1 MSDCVEIQEVAVINP
16 RSVIPSIC
24 DDTLV
29 TFLPM
34 ASVSENGCIS
44 YQEER
49 AFGDVCKG
57 YTCFKEGDIL
67 LAKITPCMEN
77 GKAALVS
84 NLTNRIGFGS
94 TEFHVLRPGDKIDGR
109 YLFYMIWNPFFRQ
122 FARENMTGS
131 AGQKRVPAES
141 VKRYKIPLPPLRT
154 QKRIADVLDKA
165 QELVEK
171 RKQQIEMLDEF
182 LRSVFLDMFG
192 DPVTNS
198 KGWTEVKLSLLGTLQ
213 RGKSRH
219 RPRDDPR
226 LLGGPFPLVQTGD
239 IANSGIM
246 IRDYSQTYSEF
257 GLAQSRLWK
266 AGTLCIT
273 IAANIAK
280 TAILSFDACFP
291 DSVVGFMP
299 NQKTNVFFMRFWF
312 SFLQAII
319 EAAAP
324 MSAQRNINLR
334 ILEGLDVI
342 NPPIELQNQFAEVV
356 ETGERQKQL
365 MEQGLEEMENAFNSI
380 MQRAFKGE
388 LFN

>member
-16 RSVIPSIC
+16 RSVIPSIS

-141 VKRYKIPLPPLRT
+141 VKRYKIPLPP
-154 QKRIADVLDKA
+154 
-165 QELVEK
+165 
-171 RKQQIEMLDEF
+171 
-182 LRSVFLDMFG
+182 
-192 DPVTNS
+192 
-198 KGWTEVKLSLLGTLQ
+198 
-213 RGKSRH
+213 
-219 RPRDDPR
+219 
-226 LLGGPFPLVQTGD
+226 
-239 IANSGIM
+239 
-246 IRDYSQTYSEF
+246 
-257 GLAQSRLWK
+257 
-266 AGTLCIT
+266 
-273 IAANIAK
+273 
-280 TAILSFDACFP
+280 
-291 DSVVGFMP
+291 
-299 NQKTNVFFMRFWF
+299 
-312 SFLQAII
+312 
-319 EAAAP
+319 
-324 MSAQRNINLR
+324 
-334 ILEGLDVI
+334 
-342 NPPIELQNQFAEVV
+342 
-356 ETGERQKQL
+356 
-365 MEQGLEEMENAFNSI
+365 
-380 MQRAFKGE
+380 
-388 LFN
+388 